1 MEFQSTS
8 SSRGYLSSNSS
19 NNSIPRLGSPLLPG
33 GILPLGVSAVARIN
47 APDVSLGTANWV
59 SAQSESSIFLKAR
72 ETLGLLDRACQKTDK
87 LCQKMKRRSWL
98 QINETQCREFLQ
110 LNSLT
115 VALSHFLEELKNETP
130 EVQATC
136 WAAAREMYKVI
147 FVTEEFVEECSGPV
161 IPVRALRKVGNGTDF
176 SLIRF
181 QLIWCVRVLKLVL
194 SQAKR
199 ESNPD
204 LGSDLNDKVAH
215 SLSEDNNVELE
226 AYCIEDRKALLK
238 KLQENS
244 GSLKLKRLGSKPKD
258 PERRILQFLC
268 SLNNEDGMQGSP
280 CNVGTPQGSPEEGSN
295 SMLGQLVSTKC
306 VFVNPTEFK
315 WEQRPSIGSGSFGTV
330 QSATWLGEKV
340 AVKIVRASIHACA
353 SFDAFMREVNHQ
365 AGLRHPH
372 ILPLFGYSFD
382 ENKGECY
389 IVMELAQGNLR
400 NYITNQRCNLTLEL
414 AVDIMLQ
421 ISEGMKYLHSKDLI
435 HRDLKAENVLVN
447 WKGIA
452 GLSDIQYVQA
462 KLCDFGLARTKF
474 DGSNS
479 IGKTPN
485 AGTKFW
491 IAPEVLQEIT
501 SIDDSTIGVNYSVEA
516 DVYSFA
522 MTFYEV
528 LTGKIPFEGI
538 TISWKNFRI
547 KVLNGDRPELPRDC
561 PKYLACFIKRCWD
574 GIPNRRPPFDDI
586 CKMLRHFK
594 VLLLRIGERPPTDS
608 NIFSVFTAAD
618 LEAIRCHLGMEWCI
632 NAISEGM
639 IFKEV
644 LLSWIMVEKYRL
656 NAKDEGKYDEVLLM
670 AAEHF
675 ANFSGL
681 EHDFSRAFSFIH
693 DAAERGYAEAQWK
706 VGLFLELGLGV
717 KIDEKEAVEWYKRA
731 KKQKHPCALVDLGRC
746 YYLGR
751 GVEKS
756 LHKAS
761 KCCRQAYV
769 YSEGKT
775 LHCIQDLLI
784 ILNHAED
791 PWYSELA
798 AKRLFELTFEDGR
811 PLITGPNSQNIQ
823 DLVSALGANSMS
835 KFGRH
840 EMLKDAVETLGLLFD
855 GAGTEAIYFSVQ
867 SGLISV
873 LDECL
878 RYNAPCFVDVLICCL
893 QGNVSKLWLRRNS
906 EVVSSLMSI
915 HSRAP
920 GVSNEKALQ
929 IRQRLEEFGFKEC
942 ECKTFN

>member
-1 MEFQSTS
+1 MEFQSNRS
-8 SSRGYLSSNSS
+8 SLGYLSSNSS
-19 NNSIPRLGSPLLPG
+19 NNSIPRLGSPLMPG
-33 GILPLGVSAVARIN
+33 GILPLRASAVARIN
-47 APDVSLGTANWV
+47 TPDVSLGTANWV
-59 SAQSESSIFLKAR
+59 SAQSESSIFLKAH

-98 QINETQCREFLQ
+98 QINETQCREVLQ

-115 VALSHFLEELKNETP
+115 VTLSHFLEELKNETP

-136 WAAAREMYKVI
+136 WAAAREMYRVI

-176 SLIRF
+176 CLYRF

-194 SQAKR
+194 FQAKR
-199 ESNPD
+199 ESNPY
-204 LGSDLNDKVAH
+204 LGSDLNDKVAQ

-226 AYCIEDRKALLK
+226 AYCMEDRKALLK
-238 KLQENS
+238 KLQDN
-244 GSLKLKRLGSKPKD
+244 
-258 PERRILQFLC
+258 I
-268 SLNNEDGMQGSP
+268 
-280 CNVGTPQGSPEEGSN
+280 
-295 SMLGQLVSTKC
+295 
-306 VFVNPTEFK
+306 EFK

-340 AVKIVRASIHACA
+340 AVKIVRASSRGCA

-382 ENKGECY
+382 EKKSECY

-400 NYITNQRCNLTLEL
+400 NYITNQRYNITLES

-421 ISEGMKYLHSKDLI
+421 IAEGMKYLHSKDLI

-501 SIDDSTIGVNYSVEA
+501 SIDDSTRGVNYSVEA

-528 LTGKIPFEGI
+528 LTGKIPFERI
-538 TISWKNFRI
+538 RI

-561 PKYLACFIKRCWD
+561 PKYLACFIERCWD
-574 GIPNRRPPFDDI
+574 GIPNRRPSFDDI

-618 LEAIRCHLGMEWCI
+618 LEAIRCHLGMELCI

-681 EHDFSRAFSFIH
+681 EHDFSHAFSFIQ
-693 DAAERGYAEAQWK
+693 DAAERGYAQAQWK

-761 KCCRQAYV
+761 KCCKQAYV

-775 LHCIQDLLI
+775 VHCIQDLLI
-784 ILNHAED
+784 MLNHAED
-791 PWYSELA
+791 PWYGELA
-798 AKRLFELTFEDGR
+798 AKRLLELTFEDGR

-823 DLVSALGANSMS
+823 DLVNALGGNSMS
-835 KFGRH
+835 KVGRH
-840 EMLKDAVETLGLLFD
+840 QVILILKELAGDAEVKEEIIYSGGITAIVKHLKLVSANDRWCRDAVETLGLYLM
-855 GAGTEAIYFSVQ
+855 VQ
-867 SGLISV
+867 VPRLYISQFRV
-873 LDECL
+873 
-878 RYNAPCFVDVLICCL
+878 
-893 QGNVSKLWLRRNS
+893 G
-906 EVVSSLMSI
+906 
-915 HSRAP
+915 
-920 GVSNEKALQ
+920 
-929 IRQRLEEFGFKEC
+929 
-942 ECKTFN
+942 